1 MALNNNNVSGFT
13 YVNKIMYFNDIIGCL
28 IWNFKNKNSAS
39 SKMCVMFLF
48 GKSIKFTILIK
59 TCRSI
64 MWYLHVFKRQTLGS
78 LIIHYVCHPELIQI
92 TNDN

>member
-13 YVNKIMYFNDIIGCL
+13 YLNKIMYFIDII
-28 IWNFKNKNSAS
+28 NKNSAS

-78 LIIHYVCHPELIQI
+78 LIIHYVCHSELIQI